1 MLRLTLAYTLVYSL
15 TYKLAYTLRLT
26 LRLTLAYTLVCL
38 SVPWHL
44 ATSITANQQSLE
56 GLYSCKLDTGQGG
69 SDLEHPKLVA
79 SRVDYHSRERM
90 ASD

>member
-1 MLRLTLAYTLVYSL
+1 VYSL

-56 GLYSCKLDTGQGG
+56 GYILASWTPAREVPILNIQSSWQVAQITTQGNAWR
-69 SDLEHPKLVA
+69 LIRP
-79 SRVDYHSRERM
+79 REGV
-90 ASD
+90 